1 MTRHVPGPY
10 RVSPCKNHTMGFE
23 YEEIDQAKFSSIPSE
38 LMELAESTFSSV
50 RLAVA
55 RNAHSSIE
63 ILSMLVED
71 RDVSVR
77 ETAQAR
83 IDGESESR
91 DLSGLVD
98 DYELRFDEELSMYMS
113 TLQADPS
120 VTVVKSLGL
129 VIGTSSRFA
138 WGFNRQAARLQ
149 DALLWALLE
158 VQANARQLGA
168 DAVIGLHVAL
178 NNSQGSVVNAGSS
191 EGVVVTGT
199 AIKGTIGK

>member
-1 MTRHVPGPY
+1 
-10 RVSPCKNHTMGFE
+10 MGFE
-23 YEEIDQAKFSSIPSE
+23 YEEIDQAKFSSSASE
-38 LMELAESTFSSV
+38 LLEFARSEFSSV

-55 RNAHSSIE
+55 RNANSSIDV
-63 ILSMLVED
+63 LSMLVED
-71 RDVSVR
+71 RDVEVR

-83 IDGESESR
+83 IDGKLESR
-91 DLSGLVD
+91 DVAEFVD
-98 DYELRFDEELSMYMS
+98 EVELRFDEELSMFMS

-120 VTVVKSLGL
+120 VKVVTSLGL

-149 DALLWALLE
+149 DALHWALLE
-158 VQANARQLGA
+158 VQANARHLGA